1 MPALPTNRT
10 LVIQTGFLGDL
21 VLTLP
26 LLRALDAAR
35 PDSAITL
42 AVREGLGDLV
52 RDQAG
57 VAETIVIRK
66 RQSWRQQIA
75 SDRARFKRLRTAGF
89 QSVYLAHRSFRTG
102 LHAWSTRAAL
112 RVGFAGAPSSW
123 ACTRTVGY
131 RTDRHVAERFLALAG
146 GPTGEPGRA
155 QRVPRYV
162 VSAGAGDRAN
172 RLLSE
177 NRIDAPR
184 EFVTLAPGSV
194 WATKRWT
201 DRGFIELARWA
212 AARGFG
218 VVLVGTA
225 AERELC
231 ERVRSGAGEGVI
243 NLAGRTGPA
252 ELAAILE
259 RGVAL
264 LGNDSGPGHLAAAVG
279 TPVITV
285 FGPTDP
291 SRGFRPLGQRVLT
304 VDVGSSLDCRP
315 CSVHGSRHCP
325 RGHHRC
331 MIDLDPAAVIE
342 RIEAWPLNPL
352 TSPRDKPRAPRG

>member
-1 MPALPTNRT
+1 MSPLPDDRT

-26 LLRALDAAR
+26 LVRTLYAAR
-35 PDSAITL
+35 PDSPITL

-52 RDQAG
+52 RDQVG

-66 RQSWRQQIA
+66 RQSWLEQIA
-75 SDRARFKRLRTAGF
+75 SDRARFKRLRMAGY
-89 QSVYLAHRSFRTG
+89 QTVYLAHRSFRTG
-102 LHAWSTRAAL
+102 LHAWSTRAAR

-123 ACTRTVGY
+123 ACTETVRY
-131 RTDRHVAERFLALAG
+131 ATERHVSERFLGLVGQTLSESGA
-146 GPTGEPGRA
+146 PSYI
-155 QRVPRYV
+155 VPPVAR
-162 VSAGAGDRAN
+162 DTAN

-177 NRIDAPR
+177 NGIDAASD
-184 EFVTLAPGSV
+184 FVSIAPGSV

-201 DRGFIELARWA
+201 DRGFTELARWVV
-212 AARGFG
+212 ARGFA
-218 VVLVGTA
+218 VVLVGGA
-225 AERELC
+225 AEHELG
-231 ERVRSGAGEGVI
+231 ERIRAGAGDRVI

-252 ELAAILE
+252 ELAGILE

-279 TPVITV
+279 TAVIAV

-291 SRGFRPLGQRVLT
+291 ARGFRPLGERVLT

-315 CSVHGSRHCP
+315 CSVHGSRRCP
-325 RGHHRC
+325 QGHHRC
-331 MIDLDPAAVIE
+331 MIDLEPTDVIR

-352 TSPRDKPRAPRG
+352 TSSPDRSQAPRE

>member
-1 MPALPTNRT
+1 VKT

-26 LLRALDAAR
+26 LVRVLHEAR
-35 PDSAITL
+35 PDSPITL

-52 RDQAG
+52 RDQVG

-66 RQSWRQQIA
+66 RQSWLEQIA
-75 SDRARFKRLRTAGF
+75 SDRARFKRLRRGGYQT
-89 QSVYLAHRSFRTG
+89 VYLAHRSFRTG
-102 LHAWSTRAAL
+102 LHAWSTRAPR

-123 ACTRTVGY
+123 ACTQTVRY
-131 RTDRHVAERFLALAG
+131 ASERHVSERFLALAEQPAG
-146 GPTGEPGRA
+146 ASEA
-155 QRVPRYV
+155 QFYV
-162 VSAGAGDRAN
+162 VAPTARDTAD
-172 RLLSE
+172 RLLSDSG
-177 NRIDAPR
+177 IDAASD
-184 EFVTLAPGSV
+184 FVTVAPGSV

-201 DRGFIELARWA
+201 DRGFTELTRWLVSRDLA
-212 AARGFG
+212 

-225 AERELC
+225 ADHEIC
-231 ERVRSGAGEGVI
+231 ERVRAGAAGGVI

-252 ELAAILE
+252 ELARILE

-279 TPVITV
+279 TPVIAV

-291 SRGFRPLGQRVLT
+291 ARGFRPLGERVLT

-315 CSVHGSRHCP
+315 CSVHGARRCP
-325 RGHHRC
+325 QGHHRC
-331 MIDLDPAAVIE
+331 MIDLDPADVIA
-342 RIEAWPLNPL
+342 RIQAWPLNPL
-352 TSPRDKPRAPRG
+352 RSPPDKPSAPHE